1 MLYVEGFFVK
11 MRGSI
16 DGHRQPFADVFRA
29 EILAGWKPALRVP
42 CQTHFREKQASEI
55 VNNSPPEGAEKGQKW
70 PNFNSLISRYHLPT
84 KVYSNFYQ
92 ILIKFYLGK
101 V

>member
-16 DGHRQPFADVFRA
+16 DGHRQTFADVFRA

-42 CQTHFREKQASEI
+42 CQTHFCEKQPSEI

-70 PNFNSLISRYHLPT
+70 PNFNSLISRYYLPT
-84 KVYSNFYQ
+84 KVYSKFYQ
-92 ILIKFYLGK
+92 ILIKFYFSK

>member
-16 DGHRQPFADVFRA
+16 DGHRQTFADVFRA
-29 EILAGWKPALRVP
+29 EILAGWKPALRMP
-42 CQTHFREKQASEI
+42 CQTHFCEKQPSEI

-70 PNFNSLISRYHLPT
+70 PNFNSLISRYHLPA
-84 KVYSNFYQ
+84 KVYSNSYK

>member
-29 EILAGWKPALRVP
+29 VNLAGWKPALRVP
-42 CQTHFREKQASEI
+42 CQTFFREKQPSEI
-55 VNNSPPEGAEKGQKW
+55 VNNSPQERAGKGQK
-70 PNFNSLISRYHLPT
+70 
-84 KVYSNFYQ
+84 
-92 ILIKFYLGK
+92 
-101 V
+101 